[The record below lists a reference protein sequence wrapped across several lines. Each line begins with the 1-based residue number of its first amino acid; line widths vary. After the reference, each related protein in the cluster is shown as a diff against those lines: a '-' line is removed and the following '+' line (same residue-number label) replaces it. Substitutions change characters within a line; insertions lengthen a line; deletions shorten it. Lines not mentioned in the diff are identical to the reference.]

1 MRIVDESK
9 QSTDLNEEYTQRIA
23 FAQEQKT
30 EIERVFSK
38 LKKKKPKDLDAHFH
52 KAHDKAFSKIDCLS
66 CANCCKTTSPIFRDI
81 DIKRISKRLK
91 IGEAEFSRTY
101 LKMDEDRDWV
111 LQKAPC
117 AFLGA
122 DHLCS
127 IYEYRPQACKD
138 YPHTDRKKIVQVLDL
153 TLKNIS
159 ICPAVAEVSTEVI
172 KVYP

>member
-1 MRIVDESK
+1 MRIVDEGK
-9 QSTDLNEEYTQRIA
+9 QSRDLNEEYTQRIA
-23 FAQEQKT
+23 LAHEQKA

-38 LKKKKPKDLDAHFH
+38 LKKKKPKDLDVHFH
-52 KAHDKAFSKIDCLS
+52 KAHERAFAKIDCLS

-117 AFLGA
+117 TFLGA
-122 DHLCS
+122 DNVCS
-127 IYEYRPQACKD
+127 IYEYRPQACKE
-138 YPHTDRKKIVQVLDL
+138 YPHTDRKKIVQILDL
-153 TLKNIS
+153 TLKNTS
-159 ICPAVAEVSTEVI
+159 ICPAVAEVSMEVV